1 MDKKTLTR
9 RVNLIRY
16 LGFFIII
23 LIVCLVL
30 LDFRAL
36 GFNRANVKDNGAWMW
51 VGAFYFL
58 MSTHYLKYLK
68 SKYTN
73 VSDFLGRYIV
83 NGGILAAIFGILML
97 ITIWIKV

>member
-23 LIVCLVL
+23 LIVYLVF

-36 GFNRANVKDNGAWMW
+36 GFNRANIKDNGAWMW

-68 SKYTN
+68 NKYEEN
-73 VSDFLGRYIV
+73 IEILGKQV
-83 NGGILAAIFGILML
+83 ILGTILTIIFSILM
-97 ITIWIKV
+97 IVTIWIKA

>member
-16 LGFFIII
+16 LGFSLVI
-23 LIVCLVL
+23 LIVYLVY
-30 LDFRAL
+30 LDFRTL
-36 GFNRANVKDNGAWMW
+36 GFNRANIKANGAWMW

-68 SKYTN
+68 NKYEEN
-73 VSDFLGRYIV
+73 IEILGKQLVFGTTLTI
-83 NGGILAAIFGILML
+83 IFSILML
-97 ITIWIKV
+97 ATIWI

>member
-30 LDFRAL
+30 WDFRAL
-36 GFNRANVKDNGAWMW
+36 GFNRANIKDNGAWMW

-68 SKYTN
+68 SKYEEN
-73 VSDFLGRYIV
+73 IEILGKQ
-83 NGGILAAIFGILML
+83 LIFGTILTIIFSILML

>member
-23 LIVCLVL
+23 LIVYLVF

-36 GFNRANVKDNGAWMW
+36 GFNRANIKDNGAWMW

-68 SKYTN
+68 NKYEEN
-73 VSDFLGRYIV
+73 IEILGKQL
-83 NGGILAAIFGILML
+83 ILGTILTIIFSILML
-97 ITIWIKV
+97 VTIWIKA